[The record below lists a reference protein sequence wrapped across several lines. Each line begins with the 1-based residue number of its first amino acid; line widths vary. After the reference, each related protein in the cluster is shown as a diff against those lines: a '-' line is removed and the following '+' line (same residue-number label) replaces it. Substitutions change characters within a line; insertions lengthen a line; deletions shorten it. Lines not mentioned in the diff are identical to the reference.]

1 MNKKK
6 IFIYNNH
13 TLYNIFYELEEFIN
27 FKVYKI
33 DEKNLKS
40 NFQDINNNLLISN
53 TIIRDIINQ
62 YHIDILPIN
71 FFKLLENINI
81 TFLKKNF
88 KDQAKIKIGRFFID
102 INSRKLIYDNNFIN
116 LTEKEVNLILYLFNC
131 KESCSIENLQKNVW
145 SFKNE
150 LETHTVE
157 THIYRLRKKISSKFS
172 LDNFIIFKDDGYYI
186 NI

>member
-6 IFIYNNH
+6 LFIYNNL
-13 TLYNIFYELEEFIN
+13 TFYNIFYELEEFIN

-88 KDQAKIKIGRFFID
+88 KDQAKIKIGKFFIEL
-102 INSRKLIYDNNFIN
+102 RYFCKLP
-116 LTEKEVNLILYLFNC
+116 
-131 KESCSIENLQKNVW
+131 
-145 SFKNE
+145 
-150 LETHTVE
+150 
-157 THIYRLRKKISSKFS
+157 
-172 LDNFIIFKDDGYYI
+172 
-186 NI
+186 

>member
-6 IFIYNNH
+6 LFIYNNL

-40 NFQDINNNLLISN
+40 NFQDINDNLLISS
-53 TIIRDIINQ
+53 TMIRDIINQ
-62 YHIDILPIN
+62 YKIDILPIN

-88 KDQAKIKIGRFFID
+88 KDQAKIKIGKFFID
-102 INSRKLIYDNNFIN
+102 INSRRLIYDNNFIN

-172 LDNFIIFKDDGYYI
+172 VDNFIIFRGDGYLI
-186 NI
+186 DT

>member
-6 IFIYNNH
+6 LFIYNNPI
-13 TLYNIFYELEEFIN
+13 LYNIFYELEEFIKFN
-27 FKVYKI
+27 VFHI

-40 NFQDINNNLLISN
+40 NFQDINDNLLISD
-53 TIIRDIINQ
+53 TIIKDIINQ
-62 YHIDILPIN
+62 YQIDILPIN

-81 TFLKKNF
+81 AFLKQNF
-88 KDQAKIKIGRFFID
+88 KDQAKIKIGKFFID
-102 INSRKLIYDNNFIN
+102 INSRKLIRDNNFIN
-116 LTEKEVNLILYLFNC
+116 LTEKEVNLILYLFNS
-131 KESCSIENLQKNVW
+131 KESCSIENLQRNVW

-172 LDNFIIFKDDGYYI
+172 LDNFIIFKEDGYYI
-186 NI
+186 NT

>member
-6 IFIYNNH
+6 LFIYNNH
-13 TLYNIFYELEEFIN
+13 ILYNIFYELEEFIN
-27 FKVYKI
+27 FKVYYI

-40 NFQDINNNLLISN
+40 NFQDINDNLLISS
-53 TIIRDIINQ
+53 TIIKDIINQ
-62 YHIDILPIN
+62 YQIDILPIN
-71 FFKLLENINI
+71 FLALENINI
-81 TFLKKNF
+81 TFLKNF
-88 KDQAKIKIGRFFID
+88 KTRLKWEIFID

>member
-6 IFIYNNH
+6 LFIYNNL

-40 NFQDINNNLLISN
+40 NFQDINNNLLISS
-53 TIIRDIINQ
+53 TIIRDVINQ

-81 TFLKKNF
+81 AFLKKNF
-88 KDQAKIKIGRFFID
+88 KDQAKIKIGKFFID
-102 INSRKLIYDNNFIN
+102 INSRRLIYDNNFIN

-131 KESCSIENLQKNVW
+131 KGSCSIDNLQKNVW

-172 LDNFIIFKDDGYYI
+172 LDDFIIFKNDGYYI